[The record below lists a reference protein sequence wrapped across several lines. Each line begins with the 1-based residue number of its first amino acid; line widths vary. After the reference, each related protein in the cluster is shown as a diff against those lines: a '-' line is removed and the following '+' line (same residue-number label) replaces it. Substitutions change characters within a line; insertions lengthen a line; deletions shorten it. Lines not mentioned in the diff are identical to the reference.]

1 MAQRAR
7 SLLIVLLLFL
17 VNEVSAEIYK
27 YQDENG
33 SWHFSDKQPIED
45 SRAELLVV
53 DTAKTESERFNTKIN
68 QDLLAYLT
76 DLVKPNNEIEKASMS
91 VVKIET
97 PTGTG
102 SGFFISDHGH
112 IITNKHVVRHISSD
126 QWLQEQKETEQQL
139 TEMSEY
145 LSQKKLEISQYKKKL
160 SNYKQ
165 LIASASASDKP
176 NMQKTYDYYYK
187 QYNKRQT
194 ELDTDN
200 AKYKQ
205 ASSQFYKLKQ
215 KTLQSENTTKF
226 NVILKDGTELQARLI
241 KLSRDVDLAL
251 LQLTENYKTPFLEN
265 ETHYIQAMDVYAI
278 GSPLGFSDYIT
289 KGIITGQEKGNIVT
303 DTQILPGN
311 SGGPLITPEGHVVG
325 VNTAVIN
332 AGGKLGTE
340 LFGYAIPISFAEKE
354 FANEVYR
361 IVGAQ

>member
-1 MAQRAR
+1 MAQPVLP
-7 SLLIVLLLFL
+7 LLILLLSSI
-17 VNEVSAEIYK
+17 VNDVSAEIYK

-33 SWHFSDKQPIED
+33 SWHFSDKQPMEE
-45 SRAELLVV
+45 SGAELLVV
-53 DTAKTESERFNTKIN
+53 DTTKTESERFNAKIN
-68 QDLLAYLT
+68 QDLLVYLT
-76 DLVKPNNEIEKASMS
+76 DLIKPNNEIEKASMS

-97 PTGTG
+97 PMGTG
-102 SGFFISDHGH
+102 SGFFISEHGH
-112 IITNKHVVRHISSD
+112 IITNKHVVRHISSA
-126 QWLQEQKETEQQL
+126 QWRHQQKETEQQL
-139 TEMSEY
+139 AEMSEY
-145 LSQKKLEISQYKKKL
+145 LSQKKLEIGQYKKKL

-165 LIASASASDKP
+165 LIVSASDSDKP

-194 ELDTDN
+194 ELDTN
-200 AKYKQ
+200 TRKYKQ
-205 ASSQFYKLKQ
+205 ASRQLYQLKQ
-215 KTLQSENTTKF
+215 KTLVSENTNKF
-226 NVILKDGTELQARLI
+226 NVILKDGTQLEARLV

-251 LQLTENYKTPFLEN
+251 LQLTDKYKTPFLKN
-265 ETHYIQAMDVYAI
+265 ETDYIQAMDVYAI
-278 GSPLGFSDYIT
+278 GSPLGFNDYIT

-340 LFGYAIPISFAEKE
+340 LFGYAIPISFVENE

-361 IVGAQ
+361 VAGTQ